1 MFQNFFQPLI
11 AVRRLVGI
19 RSLFSS
25 ALATLVVQNSH
36 DWGIIKNT
44 SGWISWFFFLTFVFS
59 PTTVFFDPGNS
70 TRPEFARLG
79 DYQKYIRVIFVIFL
93 FFIFVFLPTTISS
106 ALATLVVQNLQDSV
120 IVKNTSVWSAWFS
133 LLMFFS
139 SYLFSSALA
148 TLVVQNS
155 QDWVIVKNT
164 SGRSTWFSLLMFLLL
179 TLPKVKWTQALSV
192 LTQSTVF
199 DQTSVS
205 SSLTLTQ
212 QEKNNFKIG

>member
-1 MFQNFFQPLI
+1 MTGELSKIHQGEFR
-11 AVRRLVGI
+11 V
-19 RSLFSS
+19 
-25 ALATLVVQNSH
+25 
-36 DWGIIKNT
+36 
-44 SGWISWFFFLTFVFS
+44 FFFLIFVFS
-59 PTTVFFDPGNS
+59 PTTVFFGPGNS
-70 TRPEFARLG
+70 SRPEFARLG
-79 DYQKYIRVIFVIFL
+79 DYQKYIREICVIFL
-93 FFIFVFLPTTISS
+93 VD
-106 ALATLVVQNLQDSV
+106 V
-120 IVKNTSVWSAWFS
+120 
-133 LLMFFS
+133 FS

-164 SGRSTWFSLLMFLLL
+164 WGRSAWFSLLMFLLL